1 MPYRVE
7 VERKRPGQVSGTSLD
22 VIGAFVTDK
31 PCLYSSGG
39 GLYPDISVEMARFLE
54 KCDHKPI
61 TPEDEL
67 VFYAEWITQE
77 EFEEF
82 QKQTDA

>member
-1 MPYRVE
+1 MPYRVQ
-7 VERKRPGQVSGTSLD
+7 VERKRLGAVAGYSLD
-22 VIGAFVTDK
+22 VIGEFVTDK

-39 GLYPDISVEMARFLE
+39 DLYPDISVELARFLE
-54 KCDHKPI
+54 KCDEPI

-77 EFEEF
+77 EFNEI